1 MNGDFALSQGREEGF
16 LLILSSPE
24 VGGVLCQ
31 EELLFTPTCRHGT
44 FEAFVKRG
52 IWQRATRVL
61 SFTNSSLWDDNAR
74 SRLHL
79 PLRGKRDE
87 IPLYEEGVAGS
98 CCTQENMNDVFLF
111 FCDQSSSSDLI
122 L

>member
-1 MNGDFALSQGREEGF
+1 MNGAVALSQGREEAFFDIMKPRG
-16 LLILSSPE
+16 
-24 VGGVLCQ
+24 GGVLCQ

-44 FEAFVKRG
+44 FEVFVKRG

-79 PLRGKRDE
+79 PL
-87 IPLYEEGVAGS
+87 
-98 CCTQENMNDVFLF
+98 
-111 FCDQSSSSDLI
+111 
-122 L
+122 